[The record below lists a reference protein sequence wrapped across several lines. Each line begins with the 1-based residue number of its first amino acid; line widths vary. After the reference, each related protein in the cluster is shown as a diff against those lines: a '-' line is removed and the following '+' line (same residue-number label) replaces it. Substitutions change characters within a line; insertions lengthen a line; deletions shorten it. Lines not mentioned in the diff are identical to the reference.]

1 MSILMATNK
10 TVFFLI
16 GILLIV
22 LGGSMLAPY
31 ALQIIFNEGSHSFIS
46 ASFVTI
52 FIGVLFILANLE
64 KEFKLNLRQT
74 FLFSSLAWIMVA
86 IFGSLPFLL
95 STQDFTFSEAFFES
109 MSGITTTGATIISDL
124 DNSPKSILFWRA
136 IMQWLGGIGIVVMAI
151 TILPLLKVGGMQLF
165 KMEGPDSTEKILPR
179 TIEVA
184 TIIISTYI
192 ILTILCGFFYW
203 CFGMSIFDSVSH
215 AMTTIATGGFSTH
228 NDSIGFFK
236 SSNIE
241 IVASIFII
249 LGSIPFISYLRFSQG
264 NRKVFFQDVQ
274 IKGLIYLLIVSIT
287 VMFFYLIFI
296 NYESN
301 IFDKIRI
308 SSFNVISI
316 LSGTGYVTDDFG
328 LWGKFSLIFFLLL
341 MFIGGCAG
349 STACG
354 IKIFR
359 LQMLLIFLKN
369 QIKKL
374 ISPNTVIITKYNNQK
389 ISDQYLNSVIIFI
402 FTFLFIFLI
411 ITMLL
416 SISGLD
422 FITSISGAASSISNV
437 GPGLGDIIGPNGNY
451 KDVPDI
457 SKWILSLGMLLGRL
471 ELFAVLVLL
480 FPSFWRG

>member
-1 MSILMATNK
+1 MATNK

-22 LGGSMLAPY
+22 LGASMLAPY
-31 ALQIIFNEGSHSFIS
+31 VLQVVLDEGSHSFIS

-52 FIGVLFILANLE
+52 FIGILFILANLE
-64 KEFKLNLRQT
+64 KESKLNLRQT
-74 FLFSSLAWIMVA
+74 FLFSSLAWVTVA
-86 IFGSLPFLL
+86 VFGSLPFLL
-95 STQDFTFSEAFFES
+95 STQNFSFSEAFFES

-124 DNSPKSILFWRA
+124 DNSPKSILLWRA

-192 ILTILCGFFYW
+192 ILTLMCGFFYW
-203 CFGMSIFDSVSH
+203 IFGMTIFDSVSH

-241 IVASIFII
+241 MVASIFII
-249 LGSIPFISYLRFSQG
+249 LGSIPFISYLKFTQG
-264 NRKVFFQDVQ
+264 NKKIFFQDVQ
-274 IKGLIYLLIVSIT
+274 IRGLIYLLLISIIT
-287 VMFFYLIFI
+287 MFLYLLLI
-296 NYESN
+296 NDESSL
-301 IFDKIRI
+301 FDKIRI

-328 LWGKFSLIFFLLL
+328 LWGKFSLIFFLFL

-369 QIKKL
+369 QIKKI
-374 ISPNTVIITKYNNQK
+374 ISPNSVIITKYNNQK
-389 ISDQYLNSVIIFI
+389 ISDNFINSVIIFI

-411 ITMLL
+411 IAMLL

-451 KDVPDI
+451 KDIPDA
-457 SKWILSLGMLLGRL
+457 SKWILSAGMLLGRL
-471 ELFAVLVLL
+471 ELFAVLVLF

>member
-1 MSILMATNK
+1 MRE
-10 TVFFLI
+10 V
-16 GILLIV
+16 IV
-22 LGGSMLAPY
+22 
-31 ALQIIFNEGSHSFIS
+31 FIS

-64 KEFKLNLRQT
+64 KEFRLNLRQT
-74 FLFSSLAWIMVA
+74 FLFSTLAWVMVA
-86 IFGSLPFLL
+86 VFGSLPFML
-95 STQDFTFSEAFFES
+95 SVKTFSFSEAFFES

-124 DNSPKSILFWRA
+124 DNSPKSILLWRA

-179 TIEVA
+179 TFEVA

-192 ILTILCGFFYW
+192 ALTFLCGFFYW
-203 CFGMSIFDSVSH
+203 IFGMSIFDSISH

-228 NDSIGFFK
+228 NESIGFFK
-236 SSNIE
+236 NSNIE

-249 LGSIPFISYLRFSQG
+249 LGSIPFISYLKFLQG
-264 NRKVFFQDVQ
+264 NRKIFFQDVQ
-274 IKGLIYLLIVSIT
+274 IKGLIYLLIISII
-287 VMFFYLIFI
+287 VMFLYLLFI
-296 NYESN
+296 NYDSGVL
-301 IFDKIRI
+301 DKIRI

-328 LWGKFSLIFFLLL
+328 LWGKFSLIFFLFL

-359 LQMLLIFLKN
+359 LQMLLIFLRN
-369 QIKKL
+369 QIKK
-374 ISPNTVIITKYNNQK
+374 IVSPNSVIVTKYNNQK
-389 ISDQYLNSVIIFI
+389 ISDNFFNSVIIFI

-411 ITMLL
+411 IAMLL

-437 GPGLGDIIGPNGNY
+437 GPGLGDMIGPNGNY
-451 KDVPDI
+451 KDIPDV
-457 SKWILSLGMLLGRL
+457 SKWILSAGMLLGRL
-471 ELFAVLVLL
+471 ELFAVLVLF
-480 FPSFWRG
+480 FPSFWRN

>member
-1 MSILMATNK
+1 MATNK

-22 LGGSMLAPY
+22 LGASMLAPY
-31 ALQIIFNEGSHSFIS
+31 VLQVVLDEGSHSFIS

-52 FIGVLFILANLE
+52 FIGILFILANLD

-74 FLFSSLAWIMVA
+74 FLFSSLAWVTVA
-86 IFGSLPFLL
+86 TFGSLPFLL
-95 STQDFTFSEAFFES
+95 STQNFSISEAFFES

-124 DNSPKSILFWRA
+124 DNSPKSILLWRA

-184 TIIISTYI
+184 AIIISTYI
-192 ILTILCGFFYW
+192 ILTLMCGFFYW
-203 CFGMSIFDSVSH
+203 IFGMTIFDSVSH

-241 IVASIFII
+241 MVASIFII
-249 LGSIPFISYLRFSQG
+249 LGSIPFISYLKFAQG
-264 NRKVFFQDVQ
+264 NKKVFFEDIQ
-274 IKGLIYLLIVSIT
+274 IRGLIYLLLISIII
-287 VMFFYLIFI
+287 MFLYLLLI
-296 NYESN
+296 NDESSL
-301 IFDKIRI
+301 FDKIRI

-328 LWGKFSLIFFLLL
+328 LWGKFSLIFFLAL

-369 QIKKL
+369 QIKKI
-374 ISPNTVIITKYNNQK
+374 ISPNSVIITKYNNQK
-389 ISDQYLNSVIIFI
+389 ISDNFINSVIIFI
-402 FTFLFIFLI
+402 FSFLFIFLI
-411 ITMLL
+411 IAMLL
-416 SISGLD
+416 SVSGLD

-437 GPGLGDIIGPNGNY
+437 GPGLGEIIGPNGNY
-451 KDVPDI
+451 KDIPDI
-457 SKWILSLGMLLGRL
+457 SKWILSAGMLLGRL
-471 ELFAVLVLL
+471 ELFAVLVLF

>member
-1 MSILMATNK
+1 MANNK

-22 LGGSMLAPY
+22 LGLSMLAPY
-31 ALQIIFNEGSHSFIS
+31 SMQVIYKENSHSFIS
-46 ASFVTI
+46 SSFVTI
-52 FIGVLFILANLE
+52 FIGILFILANLE
-64 KEFKLNLRQT
+64 KDLKLNLRQT
-74 FLFSSLAWIMVA
+74 FLFSTLAWVTVA
-86 IFGSLPFLL
+86 IFGSIPFIL
-95 STQDFTFSEAFFES
+95 SSQEFSFSDAFFES
-109 MSGITTTGATIISDL
+109 MSGITTTGATVISDL
-124 DNSPKSILFWRA
+124 DNSPKSILLWRA

-184 TIIISTYI
+184 AIIISTYI
-192 ILTILCGFFYW
+192 ILTFLCGLFYW
-203 CFGMSIFDSVSH
+203 IFGMTIFDSISH

-228 NDSIGFFK
+228 NGSIGFFNN
-236 SSNIE
+236 SNIE

-249 LGSIPFISYLRFSQG
+249 LGSIPFISYLKFVQG
-264 NRKVFFQDVQ
+264 NKRIFFKDDQ
-274 IKGLIYLLIVSIT
+274 IKGLIYLLIISIAI
-287 VMFFYLIFI
+287 MFFYLVFI
-296 NYESN
+296 NYESDL
-301 IFDKIRI
+301 FEKIRI

-328 LWGKFSLIFFLLL
+328 LWGKFSLIFFLFL
-341 MFIGGCAG
+341 MFVGGCAG

-359 LQMLLIFLKN
+359 FQILLLFFKN

-374 ISPNTVIITKYNNQK
+374 ISPNSVIITKYNNQK
-389 ISDQYLNSVIIFI
+389 ISEDFIKSIIIFI

-411 ITMLL
+411 IAMLL
-416 SISGLD
+416 SVSGLD
-422 FITSISGAASSISNV
+422 FITSVSGAASSISNV

-451 KDVPDI
+451 KDIPNL
-457 SKWILSLGMLLGRL
+457 SKWILSIGMLLGRL
-471 ELFAVLVLL
+471 ELFAVLVLF
-480 FPSFWRG
+480 FPSFWRS

>member
-1 MSILMATNK
+1 MATNK

-22 LGGSMLAPY
+22 LGASMLAPY
-31 ALQIIFNEGSHSFIS
+31 LLQVIFKEGSHSFVA
-46 ASFVTI
+46 ASFVTM
-52 FIGVLFILANLE
+52 FIGILFILANLE

-74 FLFSSLAWIMVA
+74 FLFSSLAWVMVA
-86 IFGSLPFLL
+86 AFGSLPFLL
-95 STQDFTFSEAFFES
+95 SSQDFSFSEAFFES
-109 MSGITTTGATIISDL
+109 MSGITTTGATIIADL
-124 DNSPKSILFWRA
+124 DNSPKSILLWRA

-179 TIEVA
+179 TAEVA
-184 TIIISTYI
+184 TIIISTYVV
-192 ILTILCGFFYW
+192 LTVICGLFYW
-203 CFGMSIFDSVSH
+203 IFGMTVFDSISH

-241 IVASIFII
+241 IVASVFII
-249 LGSIPFISYLRFSQG
+249 LGSIPFISYLKFTQG
-264 NRKVFFQDVQ
+264 NKKVFFQDVQ
-274 IKGLIYLLIVSIT
+274 IKGLIYLLFISIII
-287 VMFFYLIFI
+287 MFIYLLFI

-301 IFDKIRI
+301 LSDKIRI

-369 QIKKL
+369 QIKK
-374 ISPNTVIITKYNNQK
+374 IVSPNSVIITKYNNQK
-389 ISDQYLNSVIIFI
+389 ISDNFINSVIIFI

-411 ITMLL
+411 IAMLL

-451 KDVPDI
+451 KDIPDV
-457 SKWILSLGMLLGRL
+457 SKWILSVGMLLGRL
-471 ELFAVLVLL
+471 ELFAVLVLF
-480 FPSFWRG
+480 FPSFWRN

>member
-1 MSILMATNK
+1 MSTNK

-22 LGGSMLAPY
+22 LGVAMTAPY
-31 ALQIIFNEGSHSFIS
+31 ALQIIFQEESHSFIS
-46 ASFVTI
+46 ASFITV
-52 FIGVLFILANLE
+52 FIGILFVLSNLE
-64 KEFKLNLRQT
+64 REYKLNLRQT

-95 STQDFTFSEAFFES
+95 SNQNFSFSEAFFES
-109 MSGITTTGATIISDL
+109 MSGITTTGATIIADL
-124 DNSPKSILFWRA
+124 DNSPKSILLWRA

-184 TIIISTYI
+184 AII
-192 ILTILCGFFYW
+192 ILTYVILTLLCGFFYW
-203 CFGMSIFDSVSH
+203 IFGMTIFDSVSH

-236 SSNIE
+236 NSNIE

-249 LGSIPFISYLRFSQG
+249 LGSIPFISYLKFIRG
-264 NRKVFFQDVQ
+264 NRKVFFEDVQ
-274 IKGLIYLLIVSIT
+274 IKGLIYLLLFSILI
-287 VMFFYLIFI
+287 MFIYLFFI

-301 IFDKIRI
+301 FFDKVRI

-341 MFIGGCAG
+341 MFVGGCAG

-374 ISPNTVIITKYNNQK
+374 ISPNSVIVTKYNNQK
-389 ISDQYLNSVIIFI
+389 ISDEFINSVLIFI

-411 ITMLL
+411 ISMLL

-422 FITSISGAASSISNV
+422 FITSISGAASAISNV
-437 GPGLGDIIGPNGNY
+437 GPGLGDMIGPNGNY
-451 KDVPDI
+451 KDIPNI
-457 SKWILSLGMLLGRL
+457 SKWVLSFGMLLGRL
-471 ELFAVLVLL
+471 ELFAVLVLF
-480 FPSFWRG
+480 FPSFWRN

>member
-1 MSILMATNK
+1 MATNK

-22 LGGSMLAPY
+22 LGASMLAPY
-31 ALQIIFNEGSHSFIS
+31 VLQVVLDEGSHSFIS

-52 FIGVLFILANLE
+52 FIGILFVLANLE

-74 FLFSSLAWIMVA
+74 FLFSSLAWVTVA
-86 IFGSLPFLL
+86 VFGSLPFLL
-95 STQDFTFSEAFFES
+95 STQNFSFSEAFFES

-124 DNSPKSILFWRA
+124 DNSPKSILLWRA

-192 ILTILCGFFYW
+192 ILTLMCGFFYW
-203 CFGMSIFDSVSH
+203 IFGMTIFDSVSH

-241 IVASIFII
+241 MVASIFII
-249 LGSIPFISYLRFSQG
+249 LGSIPFISYLKFTQG
-264 NRKVFFQDVQ
+264 NKKVFFQDVQ
-274 IKGLIYLLIVSIT
+274 IRGLIYLLLISIII
-287 VMFFYLIFI
+287 MFLYLLLI
-296 NYESN
+296 NDESSL
-301 IFDKIRI
+301 FDKIRI

-328 LWGKFSLIFFLLL
+328 LWGKFSLIFFLAL

-369 QIKKL
+369 QIKKI
-374 ISPNTVIITKYNNQK
+374 ISPNSVIITKYNNQK
-389 ISDQYLNSVIIFI
+389 ISDNFINSVIIFI

-411 ITMLL
+411 IAMLL

-437 GPGLGDIIGPNGNY
+437 GPGLGDVIGPNGNY
-451 KDVPDI
+451 KDIPDA
-457 SKWILSLGMLLGRL
+457 SKWILSAGMLLGRL
-471 ELFAVLVLL
+471 ELFAVLVLF

>member
-1 MSILMATNK
+1 
-10 TVFFLI
+10 
-16 GILLIV
+16 
-22 LGGSMLAPY
+22 
-31 ALQIIFNEGSHSFIS
+31 
-46 ASFVTI
+46 
-52 FIGVLFILANLE
+52 
-64 KEFKLNLRQT
+64 
-74 FLFSSLAWIMVA
+74 
-86 IFGSLPFLL
+86 
-95 STQDFTFSEAFFES
+95 
-109 MSGITTTGATIISDL
+109 
-124 DNSPKSILFWRA
+124 
-136 IMQWLGGIGIVVMAI
+136 MQWLGGIGIVVMAI

-192 ILTILCGFFYW
+192 ILTLVCGFFYW
-203 CFGMSIFDSVSH
+203 IFGMTIFDSVSH

-241 IVASIFII
+241 MVASIFII
-249 LGSIPFISYLRFSQG
+249 LGSIPFISYLKFTQG
-264 NRKVFFQDVQ
+264 NKKVFFQDVQ
-274 IKGLIYLLIVSIT
+274 IRGLIYLLLISIII
-287 VMFFYLIFI
+287 MFLYLLLI
-296 NYESN
+296 NDESSL
-301 IFDKIRI
+301 FDKIRI

-328 LWGKFSLIFFLLL
+328 LWGKFSLIFFLAL

-369 QIKKL
+369 QIKKI
-374 ISPNTVIITKYNNQK
+374 ISPNSVIITKYNNQK
-389 ISDQYLNSVIIFI
+389 ISDNFINSVIIFI

-411 ITMLL
+411 IAMLL

-451 KDVPDI
+451 KDIPDS
-457 SKWILSLGMLLGRL
+457 SKWILSAGMLLGRL
-471 ELFAVLVLL
+471 ELFAVLVLF

>member
-1 MSILMATNK
+1 MATNK

-16 GILLIV
+16 GILLVV
-22 LGGSMLAPY
+22 LGSSMLAPY
-31 ALQIIFNEGSHSFIS
+31 AIQVILNEKSHSFIS

-74 FLFSSLAWIMVA
+74 FLFSSLAWVMVA
-86 IFGSLPFLL
+86 AFGSLPFLL
-95 STQDFTFSEAFFES
+95 STQNFTLSEAFFES

-124 DNSPKSILFWRA
+124 DNSPKSILLWRA

-192 ILTILCGFFYW
+192 VLTFICGLFYW
-203 CFGMSIFDSVSH
+203 IFGMTVFDSVSH

-236 SSNIE
+236 NSNIE

-249 LGSIPFISYLRFSQG
+249 LGSIPFISYLKFAQG
-264 NRKVFFQDVQ
+264 NKKIFFQDVQ
-274 IKGLIYLLIVSIT
+274 IKGLIYLLAISIFI
-287 VMFFYLIFI
+287 MFFYLILI
-296 NYESN
+296 NYESSLL
-301 IFDKIRI
+301 DKIRI

-374 ISPNTVIITKYNNQK
+374 VSPNSVIITKYNNQK
-389 ISDQYLNSVIIFI
+389 ISDSFINSVIIFI

-411 ITMLL
+411 IAMLL

-422 FITSISGAASSISNV
+422 LITSISGAASSISNV
-437 GPGLGDIIGPNGNY
+437 GPGLGDMIGPNGNY
-451 KDVPDI
+451 RDIPDL
-457 SKWILSLGMLLGRL
+457 SKWILSAGMLLGRL
-471 ELFAVLVLL
+471 ELFAVLVLF
-480 FPSFWRG
+480 FPSFWRN

>member
-1 MSILMATNK
+1 MATNK

-22 LGGSMLAPY
+22 LGASMLAPY
-31 ALQIIFNEGSHSFIS
+31 VLQVVLNEGSHSFIS

-52 FIGVLFILANLE
+52 FIGILFILANLE
-64 KEFKLNLRQT
+64 KESKLNLRQT
-74 FLFSSLAWIMVA
+74 FLFSSLAWVTVA
-86 IFGSLPFLL
+86 VFGSLPFLL
-95 STQDFTFSEAFFES
+95 STQNFSFSEAFFES

-124 DNSPKSILFWRA
+124 DNSPKSILLWRA

-192 ILTILCGFFYW
+192 ILTLMCGFFYW
-203 CFGMSIFDSVSH
+203 IFGMTIFDSVSH

-241 IVASIFII
+241 MVASIFII
-249 LGSIPFISYLRFSQG
+249 LGSIPFISYLKFTQG
-264 NRKVFFQDVQ
+264 NKKIFFQDVQ
-274 IKGLIYLLIVSIT
+274 IRGLIYLLLISIIT
-287 VMFFYLIFI
+287 MFLYLLLI
-296 NYESN
+296 NDESSL
-301 IFDKIRI
+301 FDKIRI

-328 LWGKFSLIFFLLL
+328 LWGKFSLIFFLAL

-369 QIKKL
+369 QIKKI
-374 ISPNTVIITKYNNQK
+374 ISPNSVIITKYNNQK
-389 ISDQYLNSVIIFI
+389 ISDNFINSVIIFI

-411 ITMLL
+411 IAMLL

-451 KDVPDI
+451 KDIPDA
-457 SKWILSLGMLLGRL
+457 SKWILSAGMLLGRL
-471 ELFAVLVLL
+471 ELFAVLVLF

>member
-1 MSILMATNK
+1 MASNK

-22 LGGSMLAPY
+22 LGLSMLAPY
-31 ALQIIFNEGSHSFIS
+31 SMQVIYKENSHSFIS
-46 ASFVTI
+46 SSFVTI
-52 FIGVLFILANLE
+52 FIGILCILANLE
-64 KEFKLNLRQT
+64 KDLKLNLRQT
-74 FLFSSLAWIMVA
+74 FLFSTLAWVTVA

-95 STQDFTFSEAFFES
+95 SSQSFSFSDAFFES

-124 DNSPKSILFWRA
+124 DNGPKSILLWRA

-184 TIIISTYI
+184 AIIISTYV
-192 ILTILCGFFYW
+192 ILTIFCAFFYW
-203 CFGMSIFDSVSH
+203 LFGMTIFDSVCH

-236 SSNIE
+236 NSNIE

-249 LGSIPFISYLRFSQG
+249 LGSIPFISYLKFAQG
-264 NRKVFFQDVQ
+264 NKKVFFNDVQ
-274 IKGLIYLLIVSIT
+274 IRGLINLLIFSIIVMFLYLL
-287 VMFFYLIFI
+287 FI
-296 NYESN
+296 NYESSL
-301 IFDKIRI
+301 FDKIRI
-308 SSFNVISI
+308 ASFNVISI

-359 LQMLLIFLKN
+359 LQMLLIFLNN

-374 ISPNTVIITKYNNQK
+374 LSPNSVIITKYNKQK
-389 ISDQYLNSVIIFI
+389 ISDNFINSVIIFI

-411 ITMLL
+411 IAMLL

-422 FITSISGAASSISNV
+422 FITSISGAANSISNV
-437 GPGLGDIIGPNGNY
+437 GPGLGDVIGPNGNY
-451 KDVPDI
+451 KDIPDI
-457 SKWILSLGMLLGRL
+457 SKWILSAGMLLGRL
-471 ELFAVLVLL
+471 ELFAVLVLF
-480 FPSFWRG
+480 FPSFWRN